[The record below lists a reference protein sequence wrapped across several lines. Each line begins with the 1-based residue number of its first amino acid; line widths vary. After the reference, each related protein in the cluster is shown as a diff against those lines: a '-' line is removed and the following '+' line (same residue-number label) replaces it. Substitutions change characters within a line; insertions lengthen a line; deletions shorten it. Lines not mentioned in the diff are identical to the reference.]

1 MQLRISIK
9 SNDQSTER
17 QSKGI
22 QEVIQQ
28 KTGFTSKMKIKK
40 RKAKSVKIERTGNG
54 VRSIIHR
61 GPGQGNPVTGSL
73 LTPRK
78 FGEKFGFGLV
88 YME

>member
-54 VRSIIHR
+54 VRVSYTEGR
-61 GPGQGNPVTGSL
+61 DRENLSSVL
-73 LTPRK
+73 L
-78 FGEKFGFGLV
+78 L
-88 YME
+88 